1 MEALEVSMNNHNINI
16 DSSSNSSF
24 YGHALSTSLV
34 SFNETSTYSSNE
46 WLLDFGTSYHMDKYK
61 VFVSDDISLSVV
73 GSRIVQLDYG
83 NCNDVLYVPSLSYNI
98 ISVYQITHSSEG
110 KIVDFSPHQ
119 VVIKALKDVRM
130 S

>member
-1 MEALEVSMNNHNINI
+1 MKHLLILLMSGLLILEHLIIWINI
-16 DSSSNSSF
+16 KSF
-24 YGHALSTSLV
+24 SF
-34 SFNETSTYSSNE
+34 FNECNT
-46 WLLDFGTSYHMDKYK
+46 KK
-61 VFVSDDISLSVV
+61 VFVSDDISLSVA